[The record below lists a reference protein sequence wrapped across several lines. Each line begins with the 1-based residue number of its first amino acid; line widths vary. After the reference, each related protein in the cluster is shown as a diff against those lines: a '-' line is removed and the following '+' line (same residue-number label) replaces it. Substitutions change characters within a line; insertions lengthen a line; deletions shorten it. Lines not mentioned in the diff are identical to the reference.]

1 MASVIGDFFVLYYS
15 FFKIRNF
22 DKMKKTILFIALGAF
37 LLTGVS
43 ACKAKH
49 CAAMQ
54 DDMEGFKKKK
64 GKKKRGRQEGLFDK
78 SRR

>member
-1 MASVIGDFFVLYYS
+1 
-15 FFKIRNF
+15 
-22 DKMKKTILFIALGAF
+22 MKKTILFIALGAF
-37 LLTGVS
+37 LLIGVS

-54 DDMEGFKKKK
+54 DDMEGFNKKN

-78 SRR
+78 GKKR